1 MVKPAA
7 PMAPAWPDGARA
19 GRSGTRSS
27 RASARAHRWTGSA
40 GRAGRAGRRR
50 LPDDSLAVKSDPQ
63 FDPAAGAATAAAGHR
78 QLDVRGLRTAVFAV
92 AIVTFSV
99 NPDVAASSTQPAP
112 IMDDEPQLQALVGDP
127 AELDA
132 TFGTGGKVMTNTGGH
147 LASAV
152 ALQSDG
158 KIVVAGAGPN
168 DVAFGFARYTTSGSL
183 DASFDG
189 DGMANVDVGFSDV
202 AVDMAIQ
209 SDGKIVAVGSNS
221 PDGFC
226 CAAAIVRL
234 KSDGTPDSTFDSDG
248 VVKTGSAAAC
258 STPRGR
264 HPGRRQDPGRRPR
277 SGGGSG
283 TFTIGR
289 FTTTGE
295 LDSTFGTAGYVTTTD
310 AASIWDLEDIAIQ
323 PDGKIV
329 AVGRANNDFGVVRY
343 TSGGVLDTTFDG
355 DGIVMTNFGSS
366 TDKATAVALQGDGKI
381 VVAGTGNDRFAVARY
396 TTAGALDPTLDG
408 DGSVTTTFFGNEH
421 RERRRR
427 RYPVRRQDCRGRDG
441 IRRPRLRVR
450 DRPIRHRRLA
460 QRPDDHG
467 LRRAGQRRGPWRRDP
482 GRWAD
487 RCRRRNPIL

>member
-1 MVKPAA
+1 M
-7 PMAPAWPDGARA
+7 
-19 GRSGTRSS
+19 RSS

-78 QLDVRGLRTAVFAV
+78 QLDVRRLRTAVFGV
-92 AIVTFSV
+92 AIVALLV
-99 NPDVAASSTQPAP
+99 NPNVAASSTRPTP
-112 IMDDEPQLQALVGDP
+112 IKDDGPQLQALVGDP

-168 DVAFGFARYTTSGSL
+168 DVAFGFARYTTGGSL

-209 SDGKIVAVGSNS
+209 SDGKIVAVGPNS

-248 VVKTGSAAAC
+248 VVKTELGGSLFDARAVAIQGDGKILVGG
-258 STPRGR
+258 RG
-264 HPGRRQDPGRRPR
+264 P
-277 SGGGSG
+277 GGGSG

-355 DGIVMTNFGSS
+355 DGIVTTNFGSS
-366 TDKATAVALQGDGKI
+366 TDKASAVALQGDGKI

-408 DGSVTTTFFGNEH
+408 DGSVTTTFSA
-421 RERRRR
+421 RTSRAPQTSLSSPTARLSRS
-427 RYPVRRQDCRGRDG
+427 GRHTTATTSST
-441 IRRPRLRVR
+441 RS
-450 DRPIRHRRLA
+450 
-460 QRPDDHG
+460 PDTTPT
-467 LRRAGQRRGPWRRDP
+467 AGSTAG
-482 GRWAD
+482 
-487 RCRRRNPIL
+487 